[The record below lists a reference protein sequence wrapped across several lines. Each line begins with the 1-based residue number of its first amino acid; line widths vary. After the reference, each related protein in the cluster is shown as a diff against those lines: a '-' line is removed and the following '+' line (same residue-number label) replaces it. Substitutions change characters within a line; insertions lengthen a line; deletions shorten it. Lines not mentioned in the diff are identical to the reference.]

1 MDIEIRHSTMDDLPV
16 IMQIIDFGKEALR
29 AQGVDQWEGDYPNEH
44 TMMQDIER
52 GISYVATTDGKV
64 VGTVCL
70 DPEPE
75 PAYDNEELHW
85 KTPREGTLVV
95 HRLAISKDSQGLGI
109 ASKLLKYAAEISP
122 NGNKR
127 GDTSEENKRMRAV
140 FEKAGYQQVGLVEY
154 TEDGGRICMGY
165 EYLA

>member
-1 MDIEIRHSTMDDLPV
+1 M
-16 IMQIIDFGKEALR
+16 
-29 AQGVDQWEGDYPNEH
+29 
-44 TMMQDIER
+44 
-52 GISYVATTDGKV
+52 
-64 VGTVCL
+64 
-70 DPEPE
+70 
-75 PAYDNEELHW
+75 
-85 KTPREGTLVV
+85 V